1 MKHVL
6 TNSRSFWDR
15 YFTLDTGL
23 SSTLNA
29 GYNITMAST
38 EVVTYGKEGVVEGKT
53 HTGPTGSK
61 SLATSSKSVL
71 PKALGIELG
80 RSTLSLVKSED
91 EHFMSEES
99 NAKLLIKNDTS
110 RKDYSCL
117 TISIYSAIVIAMVC
131 IFLVLGRDYIK
142 YVLLSLEKSNL
153 WISLIIFSLLFCV
166 VSFPMT
172 WGYILLN
179 VACGYLYGLL
189 LGIVIVIMCAL
200 CGLTAAHLLI
210 KRFLQDFVFD
220 RLANDSM
227 RAIIRVVDSEHG
239 FKVVV
244 LARLTPIPFGLQNA
258 LFAMS
263 KMSLQRY
270 IAASITGMLPTQ
282 GLHAYFGST
291 LRSMEEVI
299 STSSGSSTAYVVF
312 GAQLLMVFVLL
323 IFVVRKARLEFN
335 RTLLEAESIDLSSP
349 DSSQSYAISVEPVT
363 PAQISSSSHILLNS
377 LNCV

>member
-1 MKHVL
+1 MQKCIKYVV
-6 TNSRSFWDR
+6 TNGRSIWNK
-15 YFTLDTGL
+15 YLTLDTG
-23 SSTLNA
+23 SSSSLNA
-29 GYNITMAST
+29 GQNIAMAST
-38 EVVTYGKEGVVEGKT
+38 EVVTYGKEAVVEGKM

-61 SLATSSKSVL
+61 SLPTSSKSVQ
-71 PKALGIELG
+71 PKATGVELG
-80 RSTLSLVKSED
+80 RSTLSLVNSED
-91 EHFMSEES
+91 EHFISEEA
-99 NAKLLIKNDTS
+99 NAKLLVKNETS

-131 IFLVLGRDYIK
+131 IFLVVGRDYIK

-153 WISLIIFSLLFCV
+153 WISLIIFSLLFTV

-200 CGLTAAHLLI
+200 CGLTAAHLLT

-258 LFAMS
+258 LFA
-263 KMSLQRY
+263 
-270 IAASITGMLPTQ
+270 
-282 GLHAYFGST
+282 
-291 LRSMEEVI
+291 V
-299 STSSGSSTAYVVF
+299 
-312 GAQLLMVFVLL
+312 
-323 IFVVRKARLEFN
+323 
-335 RTLLEAESIDLSSP
+335 
-349 DSSQSYAISVEPVT
+349 SY
-363 PAQISSSSHILLNS
+363 HKFHW
-377 LNCV
+377 

>member
-153 WISLIIFSLLFCV
+153 WISLVIFSLLFCV

-258 LFAMS
+258 LFAVS
-263 KMSLQRY
+263 V
-270 IAASITGMLPTQ
+270 
-282 GLHAYFGST
+282 
-291 LRSMEEVI
+291 LRFCS
-299 STSSGSSTAYVVF
+299 
-312 GAQLLMVFVLL
+312 
-323 IFVVRKARLEFN
+323 
-335 RTLLEAESIDLSSP
+335 
-349 DSSQSYAISVEPVT
+349 
-363 PAQISSSSHILLNS
+363 
-377 LNCV
+377 

>member
-1 MKHVL
+1 MNEK
-6 TNSRSFWDR
+6 D
-15 YFTLDTGL
+15 
-23 SSTLNA
+23 
-29 GYNITMAST
+29 
-38 EVVTYGKEGVVEGKT
+38 EGV
-53 HTGPTGSK
+53 HQGSSDGDK
-61 SLATSSKSVL
+61 LTVKESSAT
-71 PKALGIELG
+71 
-80 RSTLSLVKSED
+80 
-91 EHFMSEES
+91 
-99 NAKLLIKNDTS
+99 

-131 IFLVLGRDYIK
+131 TFLVLGRDYIK

-153 WISLIIFSLLFCV
+153 WISLVIFSLLFTV

-189 LGIVIVIMCAL
+189 LGIVIVVMCAL

-299 STSSGSSTAYVVF
+299 STSSGSSTAYLVF
-312 GAQLLMVFVLL
+312 GAQLLMVGVLL
-323 IFVVRKARLEFN
+323 IFVVRKARLEFS
-335 RTLLEAESIDLSSP
+335 RMLVEAESTEQLSGSS
-349 DSSQSYAISVEPVT
+349 DSCHSCVVNIELSGNHALL
-363 PAQISSSSHILLNS
+363 SHH
-377 LNCV
+377 CV